1 MKLNKKVLTTMATI
15 GATVGFG
22 ATVAN
27 ADTVTVQRGDT
38 VSELA
43 QKYHTTIDEI
53 QKKNKLANVNLI
65 YAGQQL
71 QINGTKQNAETV
83 RNNVQTPKVV
93 TSTAKNVATTKNPVQ
108 KQVTVASLSAQGA
121 TQQNDVV
128 APKANQTNTTAT
140 ANQNITTNNYSL
152 NVSGNDASAKAW
164 IAQHESS
171 NNYNARNG
179 QYIGKYQL
187 SASYL
192 NGDYSPANQERCADH
207 YVAQRYGSW
216 SNAKQHWLANGWY

>member
-1 MKLNKKVLTTMATI
+1 MKVSKKILTTMAVAGATI
-15 GATVGFG
+15 GLGAAT
-22 ATVAN
+22 AN
-27 ADTVTVQRGDT
+27 ADTVTVQTGDT
-38 VSELA
+38 VSGLA

-53 QKKNKLANVNLI
+53 QKENKLANVNLI

-71 QINGTKQNAETV
+71 QIDSANQSSVTVQN
-83 RNNVQTPKVV
+83 PKVV
-93 TSTAKNVATTKNPVQ
+93 ASSTNTTTTSQNVISDQKTSVQ
-108 KQVTVASLSAQGA
+108 NTQA
-121 TQQNDVV
+121 TQQNNVV
-128 APKANQTNTTAT
+128 ANT
-140 ANQNITTNNYSL
+140 NYSS
-152 NVSGNDASAKAW
+152 NVNGNDAAAKAW

-192 NGDYSPANQERCADH
+192 HGDYSPANQERCADQ

>member
-1 MKLNKKVLTTMATI
+1 MKVSKKILTTMAVAGATI
-15 GATVGFG
+15 GLGAAT
-22 ATVAN
+22 AN
-27 ADTVTVQRGDT
+27 ADTVTVQTGDT
-38 VSELA
+38 VSGLA

-53 QKKNKLANVNLI
+53 QKENKLANVNLI

-71 QINGTKQNAETV
+71 QIDSANQSTV
-83 RNNVQTPKVV
+83 TVQSPKVV
-93 TSTAKNVATTKNPVQ
+93 TPSTNTTTTSQNVVQ
-108 KQVTVASLSAQGA
+108 NQKTSVQNTQAM
-121 TQQNDVV
+121 QQNNVV
-128 APKANQTNTTAT
+128 APKVKQVNTTAT
-140 ANQNITTNNYSL
+140 TNQNVVANTNYSS
-152 NVSGNDASAKAW
+152 NVNGNDAAAKAW

-192 NGDYSPANQERCADH
+192 HGDYSPANQERCADQ

>member
-1 MKLNKKVLTTMATI
+1 MKVSKKILTTMAVAGATI
-15 GATVGFG
+15 GLGAAT
-22 ATVAN
+22 AN
-27 ADTVTVQRGDT
+27 ADTVTVQTGDT
-38 VSELA
+38 VSGLA

-53 QKKNKLANVNLI
+53 QKENKLANVNLI

-71 QINGTKQNAETV
+71 QINSANQSAVTVQN
-83 RNNVQTPKVV
+83 PKVV
-93 TSTAKNVATTKNPVQ
+93 APSASATTTSQNVIQSQKTSVQ
-108 KQVTVASLSAQGA
+108 NTQAV
-121 TQQNDVV
+121 QQNNVV
-128 APKANQTNTTAT
+128 APKVKQVNTTAT
-140 ANQNITTNNYSL
+140 TNQNVVANTNYSS
-152 NVSGNDASAKAW
+152 NVNGNDAAAKAW

-192 NGDYSPANQERCADH
+192 HGDYSPANQERCADQ

>member
-1 MKLNKKVLTTMATI
+1 MKVSKKILTTMAVAGATI
-15 GATVGFG
+15 GLGAAT
-22 ATVAN
+22 AN
-27 ADTVTVQRGDT
+27 ADTVTVQTGDT
-38 VSELA
+38 VSGLA

-53 QKKNKLANVNLI
+53 QKENKLANVNLI

-71 QINGTKQNAETV
+71 QIDSANQSPVTVQN
-83 RNNVQTPKVV
+83 PKVV
-93 TSTAKNVATTKNPVQ
+93 ASSTNTTTTSQNVISDQKTSVQNTQAK
-108 KQVTVASLSAQGA
+108 
-121 TQQNDVV
+121 QQNNVV
-128 APKANQTNTTAT
+128 APKVKQVNTTAT
-140 ANQNITTNNYSL
+140 TNQNAVVNTNYSS
-152 NVSGNDASAKAW
+152 NVNGNDAAAKAW

-192 NGDYSPANQERCADH
+192 HGDYSPANQERCADQ

>member
-1 MKLNKKVLTTMATI
+1 MKISKKILTTMAVAGATI
-15 GATVGFG
+15 GLGAAT
-22 ATVAN
+22 AN
-27 ADTVTVQRGDT
+27 ADTVTVQTGDT
-38 VSELA
+38 VSGLA

-53 QKKNKLANVNLI
+53 QKENKLANVNLI

-71 QINGTKQNAETV
+71 QIDSANQSSVTVQN
-83 RNNVQTPKVV
+83 PKVV
-93 TSTAKNVATTKNPVQ
+93 ASSTNTTTTSQNVISDQKTSVQ
-108 KQVTVASLSAQGA
+108 NTQA
-121 TQQNDVV
+121 TQQNNVV
-128 APKANQTNTTAT
+128 APRVKQVNTTAIT
-140 ANQNITTNNYSL
+140 NQNVVANTNYSS
-152 NVSGNDASAKAW
+152 NVNGNDAAAKAW

-192 NGDYSPANQERCADH
+192 HGDYSPANQERCADQ

>member
-1 MKLNKKVLTTMATI
+1 MKISKKILTTMAVAGATI
-15 GATVGFG
+15 GLGAAT
-22 ATVAN
+22 AN
-27 ADTVTVQRGDT
+27 ADTVTVQTGDT
-38 VSELA
+38 VSGLA

-53 QKKNKLANVNLI
+53 QKENKLANVNLI

-71 QINGTKQNAETV
+71 QIDSANQSPVTVQNL
-83 RNNVQTPKVV
+83 KVV
-93 TSTAKNVATTKNPVQ
+93 
-108 KQVTVASLSAQGA
+108 ASS
-121 TQQNDVV
+121 
-128 APKANQTNTTAT
+128 TNTTTTAT
-140 ANQNITTNNYSL
+140 TNQNAAANTNYSS
-152 NVSGNDASAKAW
+152 NMNSNDAAAKAW

-192 NGDYSPANQERCADH
+192 YGDYSPANQERCADQ

>member
-1 MKLNKKVLTTMATI
+1 MKLNKKILTTMAVAS
-15 GATVGFG
+15 ATVGLS
-22 ATVAN
+22 AAAAS
-27 ADTVTVQRGDT
+27 ADTVTVQQGDT
-38 VSELA
+38 VSALA
-43 QKYHTTIDEI
+43 QKYHTTIGEI
-53 QKKNKLANVNLI
+53 QKENKLANVNLI

-71 QINGTKQNAETV
+71 QINGTNQNTGT
-83 RNNVQTPKVV
+83 VQTPKVV
-93 TSTAKNVATTKNPVQ
+93 TPVTPNVATTQNSVQ
-108 KQVTVASLSAQGA
+108 KQAAVVSSSTQGSI
-121 TQQNDVV
+121 QQNNVV
-128 APKANQTNTTAT
+128 APKVKQTNTTAT
-140 ANQNITTNNYSL
+140 TNQNVTTKNYSS

-187 SASYL
+187 SSGYL
-192 NGDYSPANQERCADH
+192 NGDYSPANQEKCADQ

>member
-1 MKLNKKVLTTMATI
+1 MKVSKKILTTMAVVGTTI
-15 GATVGFG
+15 GLGAAT
-22 ATVAN
+22 AN
-27 ADTVTVQRGDT
+27 ADTVTVQTGDT
-38 VSELA
+38 VSGLA

-53 QKKNKLANVNLI
+53 QKENKLANVNLI
-65 YAGQQL
+65 YTGQQL
-71 QINGTKQNAETV
+71 QINNANQIPVTVQN
-83 RNNVQTPKVV
+83 PKVV
-93 TSTAKNVATTKNPVQ
+93 SSSTNAT
-108 KQVTVASLSAQGA
+108 
-121 TQQNDVV
+121 
-128 APKANQTNTTAT
+128 TTAT
-140 ANQNITTNNYSL
+140 TNQNAVANTNYSS
-152 NVSGNDASAKAW
+152 NVNGNDAAAKAW

-192 NGDYSPANQERCADH
+192 HGDYSPANQERCADQ

>member
-1 MKLNKKVLTTMATI
+1 MKVSKKILTTMAVAGATI
-15 GATVGFG
+15 GLGAAT
-22 ATVAN
+22 AN
-27 ADTVTVQRGDT
+27 ADTVTVQTGDT
-38 VSELA
+38 VSGLA

-53 QKKNKLANVNLI
+53 QKENKLANVNLI

-71 QINGTKQNAETV
+71 QIDSANQSPVTVQN
-83 RNNVQTPKVV
+83 PKVV
-93 TSTAKNVATTKNPVQ
+93 ASSTNTTTTSQNVISDQKTSVQ
-108 KQVTVASLSAQGA
+108 NTQAM
-121 TQQNDVV
+121 QQNNVV
-128 APKANQTNTTAT
+128 APKVKQVSTTAT
-140 ANQNITTNNYSL
+140 TNQKAVANTNYSS
-152 NVSGNDASAKAW
+152 NVNGNDAAAKAW

-192 NGDYSPANQERCADH
+192 HGDYSPANQERCADQ

>member
-1 MKLNKKVLTTMATI
+1 MKVSKKILTTMAVAGATI
-15 GATVGFG
+15 GLGAAT
-22 ATVAN
+22 AN
-27 ADTVTVQRGDT
+27 ADTVTVQTGDT
-38 VSELA
+38 VSGLA

-53 QKKNKLANVNLI
+53 QKENKLANVNLI

-71 QINGTKQNAETV
+71 QIDSADQSPVTVQN
-83 RNNVQTPKVV
+83 PKVV
-93 TSTAKNVATTKNPVQ
+93 ASSTNTTTTSQNVISGQKTSVQ
-108 KQVTVASLSAQGA
+108 NTQAM
-121 TQQNDVV
+121 QQNSVV
-128 APKANQTNTTAT
+128 APKVKQVNTTAT
-140 ANQNITTNNYSL
+140 TNQNTVANTNYSS
-152 NVSGNDASAKAW
+152 NVNGNDAAAKAW

-192 NGDYSPANQERCADH
+192 HGDYSPANQERCADQ